1 MKYPITPEY
10 LDAAPEPIAIAMRE
24 LEKDILREICSRFKL
39 TGELNEVAMNDIRA
53 LRARGLDMETIERM
67 IAKHSKETL
76 PQVQEALDRVVEYNQ
91 KYYNE
96 LASKASVAEP
106 LFWVTAAD
114 IAQIQSQTLDGYR
127 NITRSL
133 GFALQTNGKV
143 TFQPIAKAY
152 QAALDKAEVKMQS
165 GASTLQQAFEDAVRD
180 LADSG
185 IYTIDYAS
193 GHRDHADVAARR
205 AVLTGLN
212 QLTAK
217 YAENAA
223 ETLETELYEITAH
236 SGARDVNKPHVWS
249 NHKKWQGKVYS
260 TKTGGKYPSIYAVC
274 GLGEVDGLEG
284 ANCRHHKHPFVEG
297 VSERVYTDDELANID
312 PPPVEFEGRTYSAY
326 EATQMQRK
334 IERTV
339 RKLDRRRAAYNA
351 AGMTGKEEQTGIRIR
366 RLKKEYREFSRA
378 ASLPTQTNRMKVIE

>member
-53 LRARGLDMETIERM
+53 LRAQGLDMETIEKM

-96 LASKASVAEP
+96 LASKASIAEP

-152 QAALDKAEVKMQS
+152 QTALDKAEVKMQS
-165 GASTLQQAFEDAVRD
+165 GAFTLQQSLEDAVRE

-185 IYTIDYAS
+185 IYTIDYAT
-193 GHRDHADVAARR
+193 GHRDRADVAARR
-205 AVLTGLN
+205 AIFTGLN
-212 QLTAK
+212 QLTSK
-217 YAENAA
+217 YTATAA
-223 ETLETELYEITAH
+223 ETLETDLYEITAH
-236 SGARDVNKPHVWS
+236 RGARDKGTGWK
-249 NHKKWQGKVYS
+249 NHKAWQGKVYS
-260 TKTGGKYPSIYAVC
+260 TKDGSKYPNIYKVC
-274 GLGEVDGLEG
+274 GLGAVDGLEG
-284 ANCRHHKHPFVEG
+284 ANCRHHRHAFLEG

-339 RKLDRRRAAYNA
+339 RKLERRRAAYNA

>member
-39 TGELNEVAMNDIRA
+39 TGELNEAAMNNIRA
-53 LRARGLDMETIERM
+53 LRAQGLDMETIEKM

-96 LASKASVAEP
+96 LASKASIAEP
-106 LFWVTAAD
+106 LFWMTAAD

-143 TFQPIAKAY
+143 TFQSIAKAY

-165 GASTLQQAFEDAVRD
+165 GAFTLQQSLEDAVRE

-185 IYTIDYAS
+185 IYTIDYAT
-193 GHRDHADVAARR
+193 GHRDRADVAARR
-205 AVLTGLN
+205 AIFTGLN
-212 QLTAK
+212 QLTSK
-217 YAENAA
+217 YTETAA
-223 ETLETELYEITAH
+223 ETLETDMYEITAH
-236 SGARDVNKPHVWS
+236 RGARDKGTGWK
-249 NHKKWQGKVYS
+249 NHKAWQGKVYS
-260 TKTGGKYPSIYAVC
+260 TKDGSKYPNIYKVC
-274 GLGEVDGLEG
+274 GLGAVDGLEG
-284 ANCRHHKHPFVEG
+284 ANCRHHRHAFLEG

-339 RKLDRRRAAYNA
+339 RKLERRRAAYNA

>member
-39 TGELNEVAMNDIRA
+39 TGELNEVAINDIRA
-53 LRARGLDMETIERM
+53 LRARGLDMETIEQM

-96 LASKASVAEP
+96 LASKASIAEP

-165 GASTLQQAFEDAVRD
+165 GAFTLQQSLEDAVRE

-185 IYTIDYAS
+185 IYTIDYAT
-193 GHRDHADVAARR
+193 GHRDHADVAVRR
-205 AVLTGLN
+205 AIFTGLN
-212 QLTAK
+212 QLTSK
-217 YAENAA
+217 YTETAA
-223 ETLETELYEITAH
+223 ETLETDLYEITAH
-236 SGARDVNKPHVWS
+236 RGARDKGTGWK
-249 NHKKWQGKVYS
+249 NHKAWQGKVYS
-260 TKTGGKYPSIYAVC
+260 TKDGSKYPNIYKVC
-274 GLGEVDGLEG
+274 GLGAVDGLEG
-284 ANCRHHKHPFVEG
+284 ANCRHHRHAFLEG

-339 RKLDRRRAAYNA
+339 RKLERRRAAYNA

>member
-53 LRARGLDMETIERM
+53 LRAQGLDMETIEKM

-76 PQVQEALDRVVEYNQ
+76 PQVQEALDRVVEYSQ

-96 LASKASVAEP
+96 LASKASIAEP

-165 GASTLQQAFEDAVRD
+165 GAFTLQQSLEDAVRE

-185 IYTIDYAS
+185 IYTIDYAT
-193 GHRDHADVAARR
+193 GHRDRADVAARR
-205 AVLTGLN
+205 AIFTGLN
-212 QLTAK
+212 QLTSK
-217 YAENAA
+217 YTETAA
-223 ETLETELYEITAH
+223 ETLETDLYEITAH
-236 SGARDVNKPHVWS
+236 RGARDKGTGWK
-249 NHKKWQGKVYS
+249 NHKAWQGKVYS
-260 TKTGGKYPSIYAVC
+260 TKDGSKYPNIYTIC
-274 GLGEVDGLEG
+274 GLGAVDGLEG
-284 ANCRHHKHPFVEG
+284 ANCRHHRHPFLEG

-339 RKLDRRRAAYNA
+339 RKLERRRAAYNA

-366 RLKKEYREFSRA
+366 RLKKEYLEFSRA

>member
-1 MKYPITPEY
+1 MKFPITPEY

-53 LRARGLDMETIERM
+53 LRAQGLDMETIEKM

-76 PQVQEALDRVVEYNQ
+76 PQVQKALDRVVEYNQ

-96 LASKASVAEP
+96 LASKASIAEP

-152 QAALDKAEVKMQS
+152 QTALDKAEVKMQS
-165 GASTLQQAFEDAVRD
+165 GAFTLQQSLEDAVRE

-185 IYTIDYAS
+185 IYTIDYAT
-193 GHRDHADVAARR
+193 GHRDRADVAARR
-205 AVLTGLN
+205 AIFTGLN
-212 QLTAK
+212 QLTSK
-217 YAENAA
+217 YTETAA
-223 ETLETELYEITAH
+223 ETLETDLYEITAH
-236 SGARDVNKPHVWS
+236 RGARDKGIGWK
-249 NHKKWQGKVYS
+249 NHKAWQGKVYS
-260 TKTGGKYPSIYAVC
+260 TKDGSKYPNIYKVC
-274 GLGEVDGLEG
+274 GLGAVDGLEG
-284 ANCRHHKHPFVEG
+284 ANCRHHRHAFLEG

-339 RKLDRRRAAYNA
+339 RKLERRRAAYNA

>member
-39 TGELNEVAMNDIRA
+39 TGELNEAAMNNIRA
-53 LRARGLDMETIERM
+53 LRAQGLDMETIEKM

-96 LASKASVAEP
+96 LASKASIAEP
-106 LFWVTAAD
+106 LFWMTAAD

-143 TFQPIAKAY
+143 TFQSIAKAY

-165 GASTLQQAFEDAVRD
+165 GAFTLQQSLEDAVRD

-185 IYTIDYAS
+185 IYTIDYAT
-193 GHRDHADVAARR
+193 GHRDRADVAARR
-205 AVLTGLN
+205 AIFTGLN
-212 QLTAK
+212 QLTSK
-217 YAENAA
+217 YTETAA
-223 ETLETELYEITAH
+223 ETLETDLYEITAH
-236 SGARDVNKPHVWS
+236 RGARDKGTGWK
-249 NHKKWQGKVYS
+249 NHKAWQGKVYS
-260 TKTGGKYPSIYAVC
+260 TKDGSKYPNIYKVC
-274 GLGEVDGLEG
+274 GLGAVDGLEG
-284 ANCRHHKHPFVEG
+284 ANCRHHRHAFLEG

-339 RKLDRRRAAYNA
+339 RKLERRRAAYNA

-366 RLKKEYREFSRA
+366 RLKKKYREFSRA

>member
-53 LRARGLDMETIERM
+53 LRAQGLDMETIEKM

-96 LASKASVAEP
+96 LASKASIAEP

-152 QAALDKAEVKMQS
+152 QTALDKAEVKMQS
-165 GASTLQQAFEDAVRD
+165 GAFTLQQSLEDAVRE

-185 IYTIDYAS
+185 IYTIDYAT
-193 GHRDHADVAARR
+193 GRRDRADVAARR
-205 AVLTGLN
+205 AIFTGLN
-212 QLTAK
+212 QLTSK
-217 YAENAA
+217 YTETAA
-223 ETLETELYEITAH
+223 ETLETDLYEITAH
-236 SGARDVNKPHVWS
+236 RGARDKGTGWK
-249 NHKKWQGKVYS
+249 NHKAWQGKVYS
-260 TKTGGKYPSIYAVC
+260 TKDGSKYPNIYKVC
-274 GLGEVDGLEG
+274 GLGAVDGLEG
-284 ANCRHHKHPFVEG
+284 ANCRHHRHAFLEG

-334 IERTV
+334 MERTV
-339 RKLDRRRAAYNA
+339 RKLERRRAAYNA
-351 AGMTGKEEQTGIRIR
+351 AGMTGKEEHTGIRIR
-366 RLKKEYREFSRA
+366 RLKKEYRELSRA
-378 ASLPTQTNRMKVIE
+378 ASLPTQINRMKVIE

>member
-1 MKYPITPEY
+1 MKFPITPEY

-53 LRARGLDMETIERM
+53 LRAQGLDMETIEKM

-76 PQVQEALDRVVEYNQ
+76 PQVQKALDRVVEYSQ

-96 LASKASVAEP
+96 LASKASIAEP

-152 QAALDKAEVKMQS
+152 QTALDKAEVKMQS
-165 GASTLQQAFEDAVRD
+165 GAFTLQQSLEDAVRE

-185 IYTIDYAS
+185 IYTIDYAT
-193 GHRDHADVAARR
+193 GHRDRADVAARR
-205 AVLTGLN
+205 AIFTGLN
-212 QLTAK
+212 QLTSK
-217 YAENAA
+217 YTETAA
-223 ETLETELYEITAH
+223 ETLETDLYEITAH
-236 SGARDVNKPHVWS
+236 RGARDKGIGWK
-249 NHKKWQGKVYS
+249 NHKAWQGKVYS
-260 TKTGGKYPSIYAVC
+260 TKDGSKYPNIYKVC
-274 GLGEVDGLEG
+274 GLGAVDGLEG
-284 ANCRHHKHPFVEG
+284 ANCRHHRHAFLEG

-339 RKLDRRRAAYNA
+339 RKLERRRAAYNA

>member
-39 TGELNEVAMNDIRA
+39 TGELNEAAMNNIRA
-53 LRARGLDMETIERM
+53 LRAQGLDMETIEKM

-96 LASKASVAEP
+96 LASKASIAEP

-165 GASTLQQAFEDAVRD
+165 GAFTLQQSLEDAVKE

-185 IYTIDYAS
+185 IYTIDYAT
-193 GHRDHADVAARR
+193 GHRDRADVAARR
-205 AVLTGLN
+205 AIFTGLN
-212 QLTAK
+212 QLTSK
-217 YAENAA
+217 YTETVA
-223 ETLETELYEITAH
+223 ETLETDLYEITAH
-236 SGARDVNKPHVWS
+236 RGARDKGTGWK
-249 NHKKWQGKVYS
+249 NHKAWQGKVYS
-260 TKTGGKYPSIYAVC
+260 TKDGSKYPNIYKVC
-274 GLGEVDGLEG
+274 GLGAVDGLEG
-284 ANCRHHKHPFVEG
+284 ANCRHHRHAFLEG

-339 RKLDRRRAAYNA
+339 RKLERRRAAYNA

>member
-39 TGELNEVAMNDIRA
+39 TGELNEAAMNNIRA
-53 LRARGLDMETIERM
+53 LRAQGLDMETIEKM

-96 LASKASVAEP
+96 LASKASIAEP

-152 QAALDKAEVKMQS
+152 QTALDKAEVKMQS
-165 GASTLQQAFEDAVRD
+165 GAFTLQQSLEDAVRE

-185 IYTIDYAS
+185 IYTIDYAT
-193 GHRDHADVAARR
+193 GHRDRADVAARR
-205 AVLTGLN
+205 AIFTGLN
-212 QLTAK
+212 QLTSK
-217 YAENAA
+217 YTETAA
-223 ETLETELYEITAH
+223 ETLETDLYEITAH
-236 SGARDVNKPHVWS
+236 RGARDKGTGWK
-249 NHKKWQGKVYS
+249 NHKAWQGKVYS
-260 TKTGGKYPSIYAVC
+260 TKDGSKYPNIYKVC
-274 GLGEVDGLEG
+274 GLGAVDGLEG
-284 ANCRHHKHPFVEG
+284 ANCRHHRHAFLEG

-334 IERTV
+334 MERTV
-339 RKLDRRRAAYNA
+339 RKLERRRAAYNA

>member
-1 MKYPITPEY
+1 MKFPITPEY

-53 LRARGLDMETIERM
+53 LRAQGLDMETIEKM
-67 IAKHSKETL
+67 IAKHSKKTL
-76 PQVQEALDRVVEYNQ
+76 PQVQKALDRVVEYNQ

-96 LASKASVAEP
+96 LASKASIAEP
-106 LFWVTAAD
+106 LFWMTAAD

-143 TFQPIAKAY
+143 TFQSIAKAY

-165 GASTLQQAFEDAVRD
+165 GAFTLQQSLEDAVRE

-185 IYTIDYAS
+185 IYTIDYAT
-193 GHRDHADVAARR
+193 GHRDRADVAARR
-205 AVLTGLN
+205 AIFTGLN
-212 QLTAK
+212 QLTSK
-217 YAENAA
+217 YTETAA
-223 ETLETELYEITAH
+223 ETLETDLYEITAH
-236 SGARDVNKPHVWS
+236 RGARDKGTGWK
-249 NHKKWQGKVYS
+249 NHKAWQGKVYS
-260 TKTGGKYPSIYAVC
+260 TKDGSKYPNIYKVC
-274 GLGEVDGLEG
+274 GLGAVDGLEG
-284 ANCRHHKHPFVEG
+284 ANCRHHRHAFLEG

-339 RKLDRRRAAYNA
+339 RKLERRRAAYNA

>member
-1 MKYPITPEY
+1 MKFPITPEY

-24 LEKDILREICSRFKL
+24 MEKDILREICKRFKL

-53 LRARGLDMETIERM
+53 LRAQGLDTETIEKM

-96 LASKASVAEP
+96 LASKASIAEP

-152 QAALDKAEVKMQS
+152 QTALDKAEVKMQS
-165 GASTLQQAFEDAVRD
+165 GAFTLQQSLEDAVRE

-185 IYTIDYAS
+185 IYTIDYAT
-193 GHRDHADVAARR
+193 GHRDRADVAARR
-205 AVLTGLN
+205 AIFTGLN
-212 QLTAK
+212 QLTSK
-217 YAENAA
+217 YTETAA
-223 ETLETELYEITAH
+223 ETLETDLYEITAH
-236 SGARDVNKPHVWS
+236 RGARDKGTGWK
-249 NHKKWQGKVYS
+249 NHKAWQGKVYS
-260 TKTGGKYPSIYAVC
+260 TKDGSKYPNIYKVC
-274 GLGEVDGLEG
+274 GLGAVDGLEG
-284 ANCRHHKHPFVEG
+284 ANCRHHRHAFLEG

-312 PPPVEFEGRTYSAY
+312 PPPVEFEGHTYSAY

-339 RKLDRRRAAYNA
+339 RKLERRRAAYNA

>member
-39 TGELNEVAMNDIRA
+39 TGELNEAAMNNIRA
-53 LRARGLDMETIERM
+53 LRAQGLDMETIEKM

-96 LASKASVAEP
+96 LASKASIAEP
-106 LFWVTAAD
+106 LFWMTAAD

-143 TFQPIAKAY
+143 TFQSIAKAY
-152 QAALDKAEVKMQS
+152 QAALGKAEVKMQS
-165 GASTLQQAFEDAVRD
+165 GAFTLQQSLEDAVRE

-185 IYTIDYAS
+185 IYTIDYAT
-193 GHRDHADVAARR
+193 GHRDRADVAARR
-205 AVLTGLN
+205 AIFTGLN
-212 QLTAK
+212 QLTSK
-217 YAENAA
+217 YTETAA
-223 ETLETELYEITAH
+223 ETLETDLYEITAH
-236 SGARDVNKPHVWS
+236 RGARDKGTGWK
-249 NHKKWQGKVYS
+249 NHKAWQGKVYS
-260 TKTGGKYPSIYAVC
+260 TKDGSKYPNIYKVC
-274 GLGEVDGLEG
+274 GLGAVDGLEG
-284 ANCRHHKHPFVEG
+284 ANCRHHRHAFLEG

-334 IERTV
+334 MERTV
-339 RKLDRRRAAYNA
+339 RKLERRRAAYNA

>member
-39 TGELNEVAMNDIRA
+39 TGELNEVAMNNIRA
-53 LRARGLDMETIERM
+53 LRAQGLDMETIEKM

-96 LASKASVAEP
+96 LASKASIAEP

-165 GASTLQQAFEDAVRD
+165 GAFTLQQSLEDAVRE

-185 IYTIDYAS
+185 IYTIDYAT
-193 GHRDHADVAARR
+193 GHRDRADVAARR
-205 AVLTGLN
+205 AIFTGLN
-212 QLTAK
+212 QLTSK
-217 YAENAA
+217 YTETAA
-223 ETLETELYEITAH
+223 ETLETDLYEITAH
-236 SGARDVNKPHVWS
+236 RGARDKGTGWK
-249 NHKKWQGKVYS
+249 NHKAWQGKVYS
-260 TKTGGKYPSIYAVC
+260 TKDGSKYPNIYKVC
-274 GLGEVDGLEG
+274 GLGAVDGLEG
-284 ANCRHHKHPFVEG
+284 ANCRHHRHAFLEG

-339 RKLDRRRAAYNA
+339 RKLERRRAAYNA
-351 AGMTGKEEQTGIRIR
+351 AGMTGKEDQTGIRIR

>member
-1 MKYPITPEY
+1 MKFPITPEY

-39 TGELNEVAMNDIRA
+39 TGELNEAAMNNIRA
-53 LRARGLDMETIERM
+53 LRAQGLDMETIEKM

-96 LASKASVAEP
+96 LASKASIAEP
-106 LFWVTAAD
+106 LFWMTAAD

-143 TFQPIAKAY
+143 TFQSIAKAY

-165 GASTLQQAFEDAVRD
+165 GAFTLQQSLEDAVRE

-185 IYTIDYAS
+185 IYTIDYAT
-193 GHRDHADVAARR
+193 GHRDRADVAARR
-205 AVLTGLN
+205 AIFTGLN
-212 QLTAK
+212 QLTSK
-217 YAENAA
+217 YTETAA
-223 ETLETELYEITAH
+223 ETLETDLYEITAH
-236 SGARDVNKPHVWS
+236 RGARDKGTGWK
-249 NHKKWQGKVYS
+249 NHKAWQGKVYS
-260 TKTGGKYPSIYAVC
+260 TKDGSKYPNIYKVC
-274 GLGEVDGLEG
+274 GLGAVDGLEG
-284 ANCRHHKHPFVEG
+284 ANCRHHRHAFLEG

-339 RKLDRRRAAYNA
+339 RKLERRRAAYNA

>member
-1 MKYPITPEY
+1 MKFPITPEY

-53 LRARGLDMETIERM
+53 LRAQGLDMETIEKM

-96 LASKASVAEP
+96 LASKASIAEP

-152 QAALDKAEVKMQS
+152 QTALDKAEVKMQS
-165 GASTLQQAFEDAVRD
+165 GAFTLQQSLEDAVRE

-185 IYTIDYAS
+185 IYTIDYAT
-193 GHRDHADVAARR
+193 GHRDRADVAARR
-205 AVLTGLN
+205 AIFTGLN
-212 QLTAK
+212 QLTSK
-217 YAENAA
+217 YTETAA
-223 ETLETELYEITAH
+223 ETLETDLYEITAH
-236 SGARDVNKPHVWS
+236 RGARDKGTGWK
-249 NHKKWQGKVYS
+249 NHKAWQGKVYS
-260 TKTGGKYPSIYAVC
+260 TKDGSKYPNIYKVC
-274 GLGEVDGLEG
+274 GLGAVDGLEG
-284 ANCRHHKHPFVEG
+284 ANCRHHRHAFLEG

-339 RKLDRRRAAYNA
+339 RKLERRRAAYNA

>member
-39 TGELNEVAMNDIRA
+39 TGELNEAAMNNIRA
-53 LRARGLDMETIERM
+53 LRAQGLDMETIEKM

-96 LASKASVAEP
+96 LASKASIAEP
-106 LFWVTAAD
+106 LFWMTAAD

-143 TFQPIAKAY
+143 TFQSIAKAY

-165 GASTLQQAFEDAVRD
+165 GAFTLQQSLEDAVRE

-185 IYTIDYAS
+185 IYTIDYAT
-193 GHRDHADVAARR
+193 GHRDRADVAARR
-205 AVLTGLN
+205 AIFTGLN
-212 QLTAK
+212 QLTSK
-217 YAENAA
+217 YTETAA
-223 ETLETELYEITAH
+223 ETLETDLYEITAH
-236 SGARDVNKPHVWS
+236 RGARDKDTGWK
-249 NHKKWQGKVYS
+249 NHKAWQGKVYS
-260 TKTGGKYPSIYAVC
+260 TKDGSKYPNIYKVC
-274 GLGEVDGLEG
+274 GLGAVDGLEG
-284 ANCRHHKHPFVEG
+284 ANCRHHRHAFLEG

-339 RKLDRRRAAYNA
+339 RKLERRRAAYNA

>member
-1 MKYPITPEY
+1 MKFPITPEY
-10 LDAAPEPIAIAMRE
+10 LDAAPEPIAVAMRE
-24 LEKDILREICSRFKL
+24 LEKDILREICKRFKL

-53 LRARGLDMETIERM
+53 LRAQGLDMETIEKM

-96 LASKASVAEP
+96 LASKASIAEP

-152 QAALDKAEVKMQS
+152 QTALDKAEVKMQS
-165 GASTLQQAFEDAVRD
+165 GAFTLQQSLEDAVRE

-185 IYTIDYAS
+185 IYTIDYATR
-193 GHRDHADVAARR
+193 HRDRADVAARR
-205 AVLTGLN
+205 AIFTGLN
-212 QLTAK
+212 QLTSK
-217 YAENAA
+217 YTETAA
-223 ETLETELYEITAH
+223 ETLETDLYEITAH
-236 SGARDVNKPHVWS
+236 RGARDKGTGWK
-249 NHKKWQGKVYS
+249 NHKAWQGKVYS
-260 TKTGGKYPSIYAVC
+260 TKDGSKYPNIYKVC
-274 GLGEVDGLEG
+274 GLGAVDGLEG
-284 ANCRHHKHPFVEG
+284 ANCRHHRHAFLEG

-339 RKLDRRRAAYNA
+339 RKLERRRAAYNA

>member
-1 MKYPITPEY
+1 MKFPITPEY

-53 LRARGLDMETIERM
+53 LRAQGLDMETIEKM

-76 PQVQEALDRVVEYNQ
+76 PQVQKALDRVVEYNQ

-96 LASKASVAEP
+96 LASKASIAEP

-143 TFQPIAKAY
+143 TFQSIAKAY

-165 GASTLQQAFEDAVRD
+165 GAFTLQQSLEDAVRE

-185 IYTIDYAS
+185 IYTIDYAT
-193 GHRDHADVAARR
+193 GHRDRADVAARR
-205 AVLTGLN
+205 AIFTGLN
-212 QLTAK
+212 QLTSK
-217 YAENAA
+217 YTETAA
-223 ETLETELYEITAH
+223 ETLETDLYEITAH
-236 SGARDVNKPHVWS
+236 RGARDKDTGWK
-249 NHKKWQGKVYS
+249 NHKAWQGKVYS
-260 TKTGGKYPSIYAVC
+260 TKDGSKYPNIYKVC
-274 GLGEVDGLEG
+274 GLGAVDGLEG
-284 ANCRHHKHPFVEG
+284 ANCRHHRHAFLEG

-339 RKLDRRRAAYNA
+339 RKLERRRAAYNA

>member
-53 LRARGLDMETIERM
+53 LRAQGLDMETIEKM

-76 PQVQEALDRVVEYNQ
+76 PQVQEALDRVVEYSQ

-96 LASKASVAEP
+96 LASKASIAEP
-106 LFWVTAAD
+106 LFWMTAAD

-165 GASTLQQAFEDAVRD
+165 GAFTLQQSLEDAVRE

-185 IYTIDYAS
+185 IYTIDYAT
-193 GHRDHADVAARR
+193 GHRDRADVAARR
-205 AVLTGLN
+205 AIFTGLN
-212 QLTAK
+212 QLTSK
-217 YAENAA
+217 YTETAA
-223 ETLETELYEITAH
+223 ETLETDLYEITAH
-236 SGARDVNKPHVWS
+236 RGARDKGTGWK
-249 NHKKWQGKVYS
+249 NHKAWQGKVYS
-260 TKTGGKYPSIYAVC
+260 TKDGSKYPNIYTIC
-274 GLGEVDGLEG
+274 GLGAVDGLEG
-284 ANCRHHKHPFVEG
+284 ANCRHHRHPFLEG

-339 RKLDRRRAAYNA
+339 RKLERRRAAYNA

-366 RLKKEYREFSRA
+366 RLKKEYLEFSRA

>member
-39 TGELNEVAMNDIRA
+39 TGELNEAAMNNIRA
-53 LRARGLDMETIERM
+53 LRAQGLDMETIEKM

-96 LASKASVAEP
+96 LASKASIAEP
-106 LFWVTAAD
+106 LFWMTAAD

-143 TFQPIAKAY
+143 TFQSIAKAY

-165 GASTLQQAFEDAVRD
+165 GAFTLQQSLEDAVRE

-185 IYTIDYAS
+185 IYTIDYAT
-193 GHRDHADVAARR
+193 GHRDRADVAARR
-205 AVLTGLN
+205 AIFTGLN
-212 QLTAK
+212 QLTSK
-217 YAENAA
+217 YTETAA
-223 ETLETELYEITAH
+223 ETLETDLYEITAH
-236 SGARDVNKPHVWS
+236 RGARDKGTGWK
-249 NHKKWQGKVYS
+249 NHKAWQGKVYS
-260 TKTGGKYPSIYAVC
+260 TKDSSKYPNIYKVC
-274 GLGEVDGLEG
+274 GLGAVDGLEG
-284 ANCRHHKHPFVEG
+284 ANCRHHRHAFLEG

-334 IERTV
+334 MERTV
-339 RKLDRRRAAYNA
+339 RKLERRRAAYNA

>member
-39 TGELNEVAMNDIRA
+39 TGELNEFAINDIRA

-96 LASKASVAEP
+96 LASKASIAEP

-165 GASTLQQAFEDAVRD
+165 GAFTLQQSLEDAVRE

-185 IYTIDYAS
+185 IYTIDYAT
-193 GHRDHADVAARR
+193 GHRDRADVAARR
-205 AVLTGLN
+205 AIFTGLN
-212 QLTAK
+212 QLTSK
-217 YAENAA
+217 YTETAA
-223 ETLETELYEITAH
+223 ETLETDLYEITAH
-236 SGARDVNKPHVWS
+236 RGARDKGTGWK
-249 NHKKWQGKVYS
+249 NHKAWQGKVYS
-260 TKTGGKYPSIYAVC
+260 TKDGSKYPNIYKVC
-274 GLGEVDGLEG
+274 GLGAVDGLEG
-284 ANCRHHKHPFVEG
+284 ANCRHHRHAFLEG

-339 RKLDRRRAAYNA
+339 RKLERRRAAYNA

>member
-53 LRARGLDMETIERM
+53 LRAQGLDMETIEKM

-76 PQVQEALDRVVEYNQ
+76 PQVQEALERVVEYNQ

-96 LASKASVAEP
+96 LASKASIAEP

-152 QAALDKAEVKMQS
+152 QTALDKAEVKMQS
-165 GASTLQQAFEDAVRD
+165 GAFTLQQSLEDAVRE

-185 IYTIDYAS
+185 IYTIDYAT
-193 GHRDHADVAARR
+193 GRRDRADVAARR
-205 AVLTGLN
+205 AIFTGLN
-212 QLTAK
+212 QLTSK
-217 YAENAA
+217 YTETAA
-223 ETLETELYEITAH
+223 ETLETDLYEITAH
-236 SGARDVNKPHVWS
+236 RGARDKGTGWK
-249 NHKKWQGKVYS
+249 NHKAWQGKVYS
-260 TKTGGKYPSIYAVC
+260 TKDGSKYPNIYKVC
-274 GLGEVDGLEG
+274 GLGAVDGLEG
-284 ANCRHHKHPFVEG
+284 ANCRHHRHAFLEG

-334 IERTV
+334 MERTV
-339 RKLDRRRAAYNA
+339 RKLERRRAAYNA

-378 ASLPTQTNRMKVIE
+378 ASLPTQINRMKVIE